1 MTTRADF
8 LLGSLAAT
16 AAAGIARLPAYAAG
30 VETALDRYIAKPT
43 PEYRF
48 DVVKTIEGS
57 GYRTRIVSM
66 VSQQWRSAREVD
78 KPLWKHWLTITQP
91 EPIKTST
98 CLLIVSGGSTTDRPP
113 DKVDSTIGDVAARTG
128 AVVAELHAVPN
139 QPLLFAGEHTP
150 RSEDDI
156 IAYSWKK
163 YLRTGDE
170 SWPLR
175 LPMTKSVV
183 RAMDTIVALFNG
195 SGGEPAVTQF
205 IVGGTSKRG
214 WTTWLTPAAD
224 KRVIAIVP
232 IVIDTLNVEIAAL
245 HAYRAYGF
253 WPPALE
259 PYEKL
264 GIMNWLGTP
273 QFDALVQ
280 IEDPYSYRNRI
291 TVPKLIVN
299 ATGDQYFTPDSSQ
312 FYYSGL
318 RGEKYLRYLP
328 NTDHSLKGA
337 ARTAAETGKAFVDS
351 IIKATP
357 RPQYA
362 WQLLSDGTIAVQSAS
377 KPYSV
382 KLWQALNPDKRDFRL
397 ETIGNGFTSIDLHD
411 RGGFSYAA
419 KVPRPPRGFIAYFI
433 ELAYATANDV
443 FTVTTNVRVTPD
455 VLPFRPP
462 RLIGRAPSV

>member
-1 MTTRADF
+1 MITRADF
-8 LLGSLAAT
+8 LLGSLVAA
-16 AAAGIARLPAYAAG
+16 AAAGAARLPPYATG
-30 VETALDRYIAKPT
+30 FETALDRYIAKPT

-48 DVVKTIEGS
+48 NVVKTIEGN
-57 GYRTRIVSM
+57 GYRTRVISM
-66 VSQQWRSAREVD
+66 ISQQWRSAREVD
-78 KPLWKHWLTITQP
+78 KPLWRHWLTITQP

-98 CLLIVSGGSTTDRPP
+98 CLLIVSGGSTTDAPP
-113 DKVDSTIGDVAARTG
+113 EKLDSSIANVASRTG

-139 QPLLFAGEHTP
+139 QPLLFAGEHAP
-150 RSEDDI
+150 RNEDDI
-156 IAYSWKK
+156 IAYTWMK

-183 RAMDTIVALFNG
+183 RAMDTIATLFNG
-195 SGGEPAVTQF
+195 SGGAPAVNQF

-214 WTTWLTPAAD
+214 WTTWLTPAVD

-232 IVIDTLNVEIAAL
+232 IVIDTLNVEASAL
-245 HAYRAYGF
+245 HTYRAYGF

-259 PYEKL
+259 PYEKM
-264 GIMNWLGTP
+264 GIMRWLGTR
-273 QFDALVQ
+273 QFDALVR
-280 IEDPYSYRNRI
+280 IEDPYSYRDRV

-299 ATGDQYFTPDSSQ
+299 ATGDQYFTPDSSR
-312 FYYSGL
+312 FYYGGL

-337 ARTAAETGKAFVDS
+337 TRTAAETGKAFVDS

-362 WQLLSDGTIAVQSAS
+362 WSVENDGTISVQSQS
-377 KPYSV
+377 RPFSV
-382 KLWQALNPDKRDFRL
+382 KLWQALNPDARDFRL
-397 ETIGNGFTSIDLHD
+397 TTIGNGFASTDLQD
-411 RGGFSYAA
+411 RGGFTYAA
-419 KVPRPPRGFIAYFI
+419 KVARPPRGFIAYFI
-433 ELAYATANDV
+433 ELAYATANKDV
-443 FTVTTNVRVTPD
+443 FTVTTDVRITPD

-462 RLIGRAPSV
+462 RV